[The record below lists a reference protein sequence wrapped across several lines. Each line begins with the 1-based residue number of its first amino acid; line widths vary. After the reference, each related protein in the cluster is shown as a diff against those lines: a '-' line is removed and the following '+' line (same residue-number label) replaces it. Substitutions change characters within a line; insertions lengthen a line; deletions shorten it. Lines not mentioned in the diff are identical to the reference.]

1 MKVKDKLMQE
11 QQEEFERDLGYE
23 EWLDQN
29 NKSLTV
35 EEAWDMARDKLS
47 HESYIE
53 LRWLMLAANCIY
65 YKPNEEG
72 A

>member
-1 MKVKDKLMQE
+1 MKVKEKFIEE

-29 NKSLTV
+29 KKPLTV
-35 EEAWDMARDKLS
+35 KEALDMVKDKYS
-47 HESYIE
+47 YEVYIE
-53 LRWLMLAANCIY
+53 MRWFMLATNCIY
-65 YKPNEEG
+65 YNPNEEG

>member
-1 MKVKDKLMQE
+1 MKVKDKLMEE

-29 NKSLTV
+29 KKPLTV
-35 EEAWDMARDKLS
+35 KEALDMVKDKYS
-47 HESYIE
+47 YEVYIE
-53 LRWLMLAANCIY
+53 MRWYMLAANCIY
-65 YKPNEEG
+65 YNPNEEG